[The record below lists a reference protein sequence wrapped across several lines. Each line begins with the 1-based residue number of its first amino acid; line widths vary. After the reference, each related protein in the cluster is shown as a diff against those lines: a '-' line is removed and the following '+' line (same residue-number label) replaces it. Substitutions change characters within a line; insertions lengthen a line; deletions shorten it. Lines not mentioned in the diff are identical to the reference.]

1 MLLEKNIHIAKSSEH
16 KKRIRDFFSFA
27 SFSSHSTSLST
38 RKRKSEFPFS
48 SARFIRF
55 FFFRF
60 LLIFSISSP
69 LRCCSTVDFS
79 RKSPFSL
86 PACVLVIVRRVEEN
100 YREKYIVY
108 GIQSEGGTHEKCP
121 LLPWWNEC
129 DRLSLQLRWLPLLLL
144 PFSSTL
150 RATVVVVV
158 VVRSC
163 LLSTHVRLF
172 RNDIYVH
179 SPAEESWL
187 ACDSNFAIFSGHTM
201 MTTTQKAAAAAHG
214 HRLVQSR
221 YIKFSVARSTHMR
234 KAKFICEE
242 NPLR

>member
-1 MLLEKNIHIAKSSEH
+1 MCVGHRSRKIIEKNIYIRNSERGWH
-16 KKRIRDFFSFA
+16 
-27 SFSSHSTSLST
+27 T
-38 RKRKSEFPFS
+38 RKV
-48 SARFIRF
+48 
-55 FFFRF
+55 
-60 LLIFSISSP
+60 
-69 LRCCSTVDFS
+69 RCCS
-79 RKSPFSL
+79 
-86 PACVLVIVRRVEEN
+86 
-100 YREKYIVY
+100 
-108 GIQSEGGTHEKCP
+108 
-121 LLPWWNEC
+121 WWNEC
-129 DRLSLQLRWLPLLLL
+129 DRLSIQLRWLPLLLL

-158 VVRSC
+158 VVRSR

-179 SPAEESWL
+179 FPGRRELWL

-201 MTTTQKAAAAAHG
+201 MTTTQKAAAAAAHG